1 MRTCGNKLLE
11 PCRKRKDGE
20 KPKRFEKHEHVE
32 NEEPGGK
39 AEIYEAQSQAAVLA
53 ERVNHVRKDAL
64 VDDNK
69 LSEAR
74 HGAKAGKQ
82 DELRGGWEQVY
93 SGSDHCGQKS
103 GIRGRRV

>member
-39 AEIYEAQSQAAVLA
+39 AEIYEATSQATVLTKRVAHIRQHTEVDHNVLRNEA
-53 ERVNHVRKDAL
+53 E
-64 VDDNK
+64 
-69 LSEAR
+69 
-74 HGAKAGKQ
+74 
-82 DELRGGWEQVY
+82 
-93 SGSDHCGQKS
+93 GSHCAPN
-103 GIRGRRV
+103 